1 MNWIRRTFRP
11 EQIREL
17 VLILLIGLIFAF
29 FSTQIEGYF
38 SPRIFNRITSD
49 VAIITVV
56 AVGEVLVLLTR
67 NYDLSVGSIVGV
79 TAYMVGTVLSR
90 NQDMSPLA
98 VVSLSI
104 AMGALMGLI
113 NGVLVSF
120 GKIPSI
126 IVTFGT
132 LAIYRSVLIAVSNA
146 KTVVTDQLPK
156 WLVDLP
162 GTNLMTVNGFDIRPM
177 VLMALM
183 IVVLFQLIITYL
195 PWGRRLYAIGS
206 SPEAARIGGLPAQR
220 IVMLTY
226 VVCGGLAGLAGF
238 MYLVR
243 FGNITVVAAQGMEM
257 QVVAAAVVGGVSTNG
272 GAGTMIG
279 ALLGAFMI
287 NLLQQSLLRW
297 LQISE
302 FWIDALLGAL
312 ILLAVLIDHVIM
324 DRLRTLWAS
333 AALQVKS
340 DDNQFPDSESDTK
353 ESSHVA

>member
-17 VLILLIGLIFAF
+17 ILILLIAIIFIF
-29 FSTQIEGYF
+29 FSTQITGYF

-79 TAYMVGTVLSR
+79 TAYVVGTWLTR
-90 NQDMSPLA
+90 DQNMPPLL
-98 VVSLSI
+98 VVGLAI
-104 AMGALMGLI
+104 GLGAAMGLI
-113 NGVLVSF
+113 NGLLVSI
-120 GKIPSI
+120 GKVPSI

-132 LAIYRSVLIAVSNA
+132 LAIYRSVLVEISNA
-146 KTVVTDQLPK
+146 KTVVTEQLPQ
-156 WLVDLP
+156 WLLDLP
-162 GTNLMTVNGFDIRPM
+162 GANLMTISGFDIRPM
-177 VLMALM
+177 VLMALI
-183 IVVLFQLIITYL
+183 IVVLFQIIITYL
-195 PWGRRLYAIGS
+195 PWGRQLHAIGS
-206 SPEAARIGGLPAQR
+206 NPEAARIGGLPAQR
-220 IVMLTY
+220 IVLLAY
-226 VVCGGLAGLAGF
+226 VVCGALAGLAGF

-272 GAGTMIG
+272 GTGTMVG

-324 DRLRTLWAS
+324 GRLREFWARS
-333 AALQVKS
+333 VLQIRTDDSHSGDENTGPKENSHAA
-340 DDNQFPDSESDTK
+340 
-353 ESSHVA
+353 